1 MDVETHHSSQL
12 ESASPNPNSNPAN
25 PNPNAFQSH
34 PDHPSILFRPRS
46 FKTYDEPEKKSEM
59 TKFTEYR
66 GGREDEGE
74 AIPPSRLGVP
84 GDIYIYTPFPTSSKA
99 VVKTKGKDAVNVYVR
114 YSNEPVWRVLES
126 FSNTLLHP
134 VADPPRYLWYVRNR
148 FNWVS
153 EKEKKASRRVATV
166 RETIQSMLELEAK
179 SKKRAANG
187 APGLSDGPANKKKR
201 IAVGND
207 HCASS
212 VSSPNL
218 STSISASA
226 SVSASTSAPTLC
238 PSTSTSFSAPP
249 PPASSVSQPPSST
262 QPPLSSSLAP
272 DDLLPLPELVIGSPI
287 KSKSSASAFAS
298 DSSSVKTSTSKPPS
312 FKKKPRHSEPVPR
325 IGVDGT
331 RSLKKSSS
339 SSTFTKPPSTSSRQ
353 VVSKLSSDKLKPK
366 SEKSKLKTSRM
377 GSQVEGPTST
387 PTSTAAA
394 STVTASR
401 RGQDELSRKRK
412 RPTTIAG
419 SDPRSG
425 SGSASRSTASMRNA
439 GMVVDPDWDEVDT
452 DMSTTM
458 NLQTLTNLPPP
469 PASSSSSHHQT
480 SDPGQTHL
488 VEQLREDNLAKD
500 EEIKKL
506 KELIKKIKDKSRSK
520 SKPKSK
526 ADNSNASARSSSP
539 QVGERLTPP
548 LTPLLD
554 SVVPL
559 ALSSGSAETVTKT
572 KAKAKTTMSGQAS
585 TEAVGP
591 GDTPSRRPA
600 SAESTSVSTSK
611 AMKTPI
617 VEKTTSKPGSKSKP
631 DKSTAIPSTPTSTSA
646 SASVSGSGPT
656 PPPPGPGLGSKEGL
670 NTTPRLD
677 LSRFETIPVPSL
689 RNLSVGTAPGSTGR
703 KPGSVSGQR
712 KQKGETKCGNPNA
725 PPPMCDELGKST
737 AKTKDAEGASK
748 SSMTAKT
755 AAASASPAKPKA
767 TLLFE
772 PSISSSSSTESA
784 ALLFST
790 PSGTSGI
797 ELEKPT
803 TMNLPASRLT
813 TKSAPSTASASK
825 IKSLP
830 RLSTSDSTSPSV
842 PGPVPGVTPNAS
854 KAPSSHQASTSAS
867 VPSLSYP
874 SPTTP
879 VTAAI
884 DDDDDDDID
893 DIPLSSFSRK
903 NLGSGTFQKSKKPT
917 SSTSSSNPLPAVQPQ
932 SQSNSRPTSGLTNPS
947 PRQGKS
953 NDVKVKL
960 EDDEVS
966 VLRGDVLKA
975 KNTGRTLGTGVYID
989 LTMDS
994 DDECEVS
1001 GKGEERT
1008 EEEEAEEEEEEDE
1021 RDELLPSEPPESEP
1035 DDELRKGGDG
1045 EPGLMN
1051 VDGVECAGSGGGS
1064 SSGAGIGDLR
1074 SRDAVEKE
1082 EASSLRY
1089 PSEAK
1094 REQESPRAVRVKS
1107 EPRQPE
1113 VSFGPTATS
1122 SSNDDDDD
1130 DDIME
1135 IDEEEFR
1142 RGSMKVSERESE
1154 PDTGVSTSSGQTQ
1167 DQVPL
1172 PPSFEFALT
1181 DVMLP
1186 TPFPVLNNGGD
1197 GSEHEE
1203 YRKEWEERRVEYV
1216 ERCDEELRANGYD
1229 LRVKHLQVLVY
1240 PAGDERDETE
1250 SSDSAELVVGDGQGA
1265 HRDRMDCVLCLD
1277 HEQGTSFDQT
1287 CTPLDI
1293 ARHAES
1299 KHPEFCELIL
1309 EVNDEEIANA
1319 LEQR

>member
-1 MDVETHHSSQL
+1 
-12 ESASPNPNSNPAN
+12 
-25 PNPNAFQSH
+25 
-34 PDHPSILFRPRS
+34 
-46 FKTYDEPEKKSEM
+46 
-59 TKFTEYR
+59 
-66 GGREDEGE
+66 
-74 AIPPSRLGVP
+74 
-84 GDIYIYTPFPTSSKA
+84 
-99 VVKTKGKDAVNVYVR
+99 
-114 YSNEPVWRVLES
+114 
-126 FSNTLLHP
+126 
-134 VADPPRYLWYVRNR
+134 
-148 FNWVS
+148 
-153 EKEKKASRRVATV
+153 
-166 RETIQSMLELEAK
+166 
-179 SKKRAANG
+179 
-187 APGLSDGPANKKKR
+187 
-201 IAVGND
+201 
-207 HCASS
+207 
-212 VSSPNL
+212 
-218 STSISASA
+218 
-226 SVSASTSAPTLC
+226 
-238 PSTSTSFSAPP
+238 
-249 PPASSVSQPPSST
+249 
-262 QPPLSSSLAP
+262 
-272 DDLLPLPELVIGSPI
+272 
-287 KSKSSASAFAS
+287 
-298 DSSSVKTSTSKPPS
+298 
-312 FKKKPRHSEPVPR
+312 
-325 IGVDGT
+325 
-331 RSLKKSSS
+331 
-339 SSTFTKPPSTSSRQ
+339 
-353 VVSKLSSDKLKPK
+353 
-366 SEKSKLKTSRM
+366 M

-469 PASSSSSHHQT
+469 PVSSSSSHHRT
-480 SDPGQTHL
+480 SDPGQTTHL

-559 ALSSGSAETVTKT
+559 ALSSGSAET
-572 KAKAKTTMSGQAS
+572 AS

-646 SASVSGSGPT
+646 SAS
-656 PPPPGPGLGSKEGL
+656 EEL

-712 KQKGETKCGNPNA
+712 KQKGETKCGTPNA
-725 PPPMCDELGKST
+725 PPVRDELG
-737 AKTKDAEGASK
+737 KTKDAEGASK
-748 SSMTAKT
+748 SSTTAKT
-755 AAASASPAKPKA
+755 AAASTSPAKPKA

-772 PSISSSSSTESA
+772 PSISSSSTKSA

-797 ELEKPT
+797 EFEKPT
-803 TMNLPASRLT
+803 TMNLPAPRPT
-813 TKSAPSTASASK
+813 TKSAPSSASPSK
-825 IKSLP
+825 TKSLP

-842 PGPVPGVTPNAS
+842 PGPVPGMTPNAS
-854 KAPSSHQASTSAS
+854 KAPSSNPASTSAS

-884 DDDDDDDID
+884 DDDDDDID

-917 SSTSSSNPLPAVQPQ
+917 SSTSLPNPLPAVQPQ

-947 PRQGKS
+947 PRQGKF
-953 NDVKVKL
+953 NDVKVKI

-966 VLRGDVLKA
+966 VLRGDALKA
-975 KNTGRTLGTGVYID
+975 KNTGRTSGTGVYID
-989 LTMDS
+989 LTIDS
-994 DDECEVS
+994 DEECEVS
-1001 GKGEERT
+1001 GKGGEGT
-1008 EEEEAEEEEEEDE
+1008 KDEEEEEEEEEDE

-1045 EPGLMN
+1045 EPESMN

-1064 SSGAGIGDLR
+1064 SGAEIGDLR
-1074 SRDAVEKE
+1074 SREAVEKE
-1082 EASSLRY
+1082 EASSLKY
-1089 PSEAK
+1089 PPEVK
-1094 REQESPRAVRVKS
+1094 REQASPRAVRVKS

-1113 VSFGPTATS
+1113 VSFAPTATTS
-1122 SSNDDDDD
+1122 GNDDDD

-1154 PDTGVSTSSGQTQ
+1154 RDTGVSTSSGQAQ

-1186 TPFPVLNNGGD
+1186 TPFPVLNNGD
-1197 GSEHEE
+1197 GGLEHEG

-1229 LRVKHLQVLVY
+1229 LRVKHLQVAVY
-1240 PAGDERDETE
+1240 PVGDEWDETSE
-1250 SSDSAELVVGDGQGA
+1250 SAELVARDGQGA
-1265 HRDRMDCVLCLD
+1265 HRHKMLCILCLD
-1277 HEQGTSFDQT
+1277 LEQGTSFDQA

-1299 KHPEFCELIL
+1299 EHPQFCERIL
-1309 EVNDEEIANA
+1309 KASDEEIANTM
-1319 LEQR
+1319 EQR